1 MIEIEVRIF
10 SFSLVLPFFL
20 SSHAGTCDAEA
31 TRRRLVRAFLSPE
44 EPLNGTKSERTNE
57 PREIG
62 VIALVQV
69 KSRLET
75 TNPPP
80 SLAPPLVPFLSFFP
94 PFFSFYFTLYL
105 FTLYLFVSF
114 VFVKR
119 IHERVSYFFLSIFF
133 PLSLVILIVYSKFH
147 LESTREPTSYRFI
160 RRETSVARISGNR
173 SIGET
178 NSR

>member
-1 MIEIEVRIF
+1 MYIYCCTTCNLSYAYIFYTLATSSISISTRREFVIEIEVRIF

-80 SLAPPLVPFLSFFP
+80 SLAPPLVPFLSFSP
-94 PFFSFYFTLYL
+94 LFSL
-105 FTLYLFVSF
+105 FTLLYIYSLYIYSS
-114 VFVKR
+114 R
-119 IHERVSYFFLSIFF
+119 SYS
-133 PLSLVILIVYSKFH
+133 
-147 LESTREPTSYRFI
+147 
-160 RRETSVARISGNR
+160 
-173 SIGET
+173 
-178 NSR
+178 

>member
-1 MIEIEVRIF
+1 MYIYCCTTCNLSYAYIFYTLATSSISISTRREFVIEIEVRIF

-94 PFFSFYFTLYL
+94 PFFLFSLYFIFIHFIFIRLVRIRETNPRTSLLFFSFYF
-105 FTLYLFVSF
+105 FSP
-114 VFVKR
+114 
-119 IHERVSYFFLSIFF
+119 LSLSLS
-133 PLSLVILIVYSKFH
+133 LSLVILV
-147 LESTREPTSYRFI
+147 
-160 RRETSVARISGNR
+160 
-173 SIGET
+173 
-178 NSR
+178 

>member
-1 MIEIEVRIF
+1 MYIYCCTTCNLSYAYIFYTLATSSISISTRREFVIEIEVRIF

-133 PLSLVILIVYSKFH
+133 PLSLSLSLSLVILV
-147 LESTREPTSYRFI
+147 
-160 RRETSVARISGNR
+160 
-173 SIGET
+173 
-178 NSR
+178 